1 MHIRRT
7 SAHNAWDNAIP
18 PVAALVPEAEITVDT
33 GDASGGQLGPSAGT
47 AEVAALDFARV
58 NPVTGPFLVEDARP
72 GDALVIDILDMT
84 VGDWGWTACI
94 PGFGLLADDFPDP
107 HLRISKIADGWA
119 EPLPGLRVPVVPM
132 IGTIG
137 VAPPEP
143 GAHSIVPPRRW
154 GGNMDIRHIG
164 PGARLVLP
172 VGVDGALLSL
182 GDAHAAMGDG
192 EVCGTGVE
200 TEASVRLRVGLR
212 RGAAP
217 ATPVVET
224 DPRTHRSGPALAT
237 TGIGPD
243 LMRAAKDA
251 TRNLVDEVV
260 ARTGLAPVDAYLL
273 ASIAADLKISE
284 IVDVPNWIVSAHLEL
299 SLLG

>member
-7 SAHNAWDNAIP
+7 SVHNAWDNSIEPIAAIAP
-18 PVAALVPEAEITVDT
+18 GAELTVET
-33 GDASGGQLGPSAGT
+33 ADASGGQLGPASSA
-47 AEVAALDFARV
+47 ADVAALDFGRV
-58 NPVTGPFLVEDARP
+58 NPVTGPFLVEGAAP
-72 GDALVIDILDMT
+72 GDALVIDVLDMA

-94 PGFGLLADDFPDP
+94 PGFGLLADDFPDA
-107 HLRISKIADGWA
+107 HLRVSAIGDGGA
-119 EPLPGLRVPVVPM
+119 ELLPGLRVPVVPM

-154 GGNMDIRHIG
+154 GGNMDVRHIG

-200 TEASVRLRVGLR
+200 TDATVRLRVDVR

-217 ATPVVET
+217 STPLIET
-224 DPRTHRSGPALAT
+224 DPRTQRTGAALVT

-243 LMRAAKDA
+243 LMEASRDAARA
-251 TRNLVDEVV
+251 LVAEVA
-260 ARTGLAPVDAYLL
+260 ARTGMAPVDAYLL
-273 ASIAADLKISE
+273 ASVAADLKISE
-284 IVDVPNWIVSAHLEL
+284 VVDAPNWIVSAHLEL
-299 SLLG
+299 SLLP